1 MIELRAA
8 GVSDAGRVRSA
19 NQDRFLIVADRIY
32 VVADGMG
39 GHRGGEVAAQ
49 MTVDA
54 LGTNTNSIQS
64 TSDLV
69 TRLEQTN
76 QAVLER
82 SNDDPELRGMGTTVT
97 AVALFNPEAK
107 NPVVSIINVGD
118 SRTYRMRAG
127 ELEQLTED
135 HSVVAE
141 LMRTGRLSP
150 EEARGHRQRSV
161 LTRAVGV
168 EPKLEADTLEV
179 LVNRGDRFML
189 CTDGLYSEVPDLR
202 IAAALRQLGDAHE
215 ASKELVRLALQ
226 NGGRDNVT
234 VLIIDVLDDRD
245 PSYAASKLLVGETT
259 FGGSSVESYEP
270 PATANT
276 GEPTKPGPS
285 SSAKLDPPKKIK
297 GAARKPWAVNL
308 RVLLF
313 VGLLAALGAV
323 VAWVITAGKDI
334 PSDRRIPT
342 SDTST
347 SLVDTV
353 PGSTIVGGPAI
364 PLQTLP
370 SDEQPGVTIPG
381 STEIPISAVENSVV
395 VDGAIPG
402 AYKGVSPSLVPT
414 TLDPFDPAPKVRA
427 TPNAKS
433 KSKRRTTKTVPKKL
447 VVKRVA
453 VSSVAIKAVLAKKV
467 LAKKVGVNRVGISR
481 VQVNRVQVNKVGV
494 NRVGINRGQVN
505 RVQVNRVQVNKFEVN
520 RVGKK
525 VIVQG
530 AAVKHSANDAFST
543 SPTESA
549 LTKAVFNQ

>member
-1 MIELRAA
+1 LFTRIACVKRLGHSKYFRQFIEARSTVIELRAA
-8 GVSDAGRVRSA
+8 GVTDAGRVRTA

-49 MTVDA
+49 MTVEA
-54 LGTNTNSIQS
+54 LGTNTDAIQS

-76 QAVLER
+76 QAVLDR
-82 SNDDPELRGMGTTVT
+82 SNEDPELRGMGTTVT
-97 AVALFNPEAK
+97 AVALFKPEAK

-168 EPKLEADTLEV
+168 EPTLEADTLEV

-189 CTDGLYSEVPDLR
+189 CSDGLYSEVPDLR
-202 IAAALRQLGDAHE
+202 IAAVLRQLGDPNE

-245 PSYAASKLLVGETT
+245 PSYVASKALVGETT
-259 FGGSSVESYEP
+259 FGGTPVESYEP
-270 PATANT
+270 PVKAFTPNKP
-276 GEPTKPGPS
+276 EPTT
-285 SSAKLDPPKKIK
+285 AKSTGSLDQTKKVK
-297 GAARKPWAVNL
+297 GGARKPWAVNL

-323 VAWVITAGKDI
+323 VAWVVTAGKDI

-342 SDTST
+342 PDSST
-347 SLVDTV
+347 SIVETV
-353 PGSTIVGGPAI
+353 TGSTVVGAAPAI
-364 PLQTLP
+364 PVQTLP
-370 SDEQPGVTIPG
+370 NGDQLGVTIPG
-381 STEIPISAVENSVV
+381 
-395 VDGAIPG
+395 AIPASSVAG
-402 AYKGVSPSLVPT
+402 TQAGGTQAGEVQTPEGTTGISPTLVPP
-414 TLDPFDPAPKVRA
+414 TLDPFDPAPKVKA
-427 TPNAKS
+427 KPKAKTKAKKKAKS
-433 KSKRRTTKTVPKKL
+433 TAKKSTSSKTAGNKSTGKKTVTPKIAPKKAPI
-447 VVKRVA
+447 KTIPKKAVA
-453 VSSVAIKAVLAKKV
+453 AKVAKSALSNHSIIRTQMIKA
-467 LAKKVGVNRVGISR
+467 
-481 VQVNRVQVNKVGV
+481 
-494 NRVGINRGQVN
+494 GIN
-505 RVQVNRVQVNKFEVN
+505 
-520 RVGKK
+520 
-525 VIVQG
+525 
-530 AAVKHSANDAFST
+530 
-543 SPTESA
+543 
-549 LTKAVFNQ
+549 L